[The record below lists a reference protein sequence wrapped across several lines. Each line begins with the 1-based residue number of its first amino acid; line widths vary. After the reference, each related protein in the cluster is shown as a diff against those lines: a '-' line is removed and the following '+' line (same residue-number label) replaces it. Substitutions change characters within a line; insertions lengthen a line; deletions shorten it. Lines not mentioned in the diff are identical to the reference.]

1 MSVVGSC
8 SASHLDFFFKFCVVL
23 KDCLYIYMINDYN
36 VVQFSEVGKVVRDRI
51 EWKPASIRQ
60 KEWGKANKIG
70 SMWSG
75 C

>member
-51 EWKPASIRQ
+51 E
-60 KEWGKANKIG
+60 
-70 SMWSG
+70 
-75 C
+75 